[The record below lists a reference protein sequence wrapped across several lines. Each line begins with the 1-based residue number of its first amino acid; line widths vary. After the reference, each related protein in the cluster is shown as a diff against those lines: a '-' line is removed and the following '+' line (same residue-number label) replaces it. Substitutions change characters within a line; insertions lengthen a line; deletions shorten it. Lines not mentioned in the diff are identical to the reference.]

1 MSYRTLLV
9 LVADDA
15 RLDDRLST
23 ARTLAQRFGAHVIG
37 LHVMPLPVVPLGYG
51 EAAAY
56 VGPEIIEAQ
65 RAAAAETAER
75 LRRRFETAMAEL
87 APDVEWR
94 AVEGD
99 AAPVATVQARTADL
113 VLAPQSD
120 LHGFDLLEPDVA
132 EHLVMGAGVPVM
144 ILPRGGWKADP
155 GRRVLVGWNGSR
167 QASRALHD
175 ALPLLA
181 HAEEVTL
188 LAVGEEASESAEDAL
203 AMLRRHGIEV
213 EAEKTAADGQSI
225 GARLLARAA
234 ERDCDTLVMGAYG
247 HSRLRELVLG
257 GTTRHVLAR
266 AELVVFA
273 SS

>member
-9 LVADDA
+9 LVADDP

-65 RAAAAETAER
+65 RAAATETAER

-94 AVEGD
+94 AAEGD
-99 AAPVATVQARTADL
+99 AAPVATAQARTADL

-144 ILPRGGWKADP
+144 ILPRGGC
-155 GRRVLVGWNGSR
+155 R
-167 QASRALHD
+167 
-175 ALPLLA
+175 
-181 HAEEVTL
+181 
-188 LAVGEEASESAEDAL
+188 
-203 AMLRRHGIEV
+203 
-213 EAEKTAADGQSI
+213 
-225 GARLLARAA
+225 RAA
-234 ERDCDTLVMGAYG
+234 G
-247 HSRLRELVLG
+247 S
-257 GTTRHVLAR
+257 
-266 AELVVFA
+266 
-273 SS
+273 